1 MLKIRFF
8 VLSISVAYLLL
19 IAVQNNK
26 GIDIT
31 LPLVHTFFNVPLFI
45 IILISIAFG
54 ITLQF
59 ITSFSPTQKKKKK

>member
-8 VLSISVAYLLL
+8 ALSISVAYLLL

-26 GIDIT
+26 GIDVT
-31 LPLVHTFFNVPLFI
+31 LPLFHTFFNVPLFI
-45 IILISIAFG
+45 IIIISIAFG

-59 ITSFSPTQKKKKK
+59 ITSLSPSQKKKKK